1 MLMKGFLP
9 KTEHEPPGPA
19 AHAVVVEKET
29 DASLVR
35 LMAQQAG
42 RPELAEDA
50 VAELYRRHARRMTAA
65 CIKAFALYH
74 QHHEELV
81 RLAFEKALRDA
92 PRKATQLRRDL
103 SDESHATHI
112 KCWLYCILKRT
123 CLDARRGEASERA
136 ERSDQDVTSVPAV
149 AFDPPD
155 AEPTQPPEPRWMQL
169 VRDFI
174 SSCSDRDQKIL
185 YNTIQF
191 RDRITGQTS
200 VPQDILDVLL
210 KETKMK
216 EGALRTR
223 RLRLMDRMVQY
234 VHRNL

>member
-1 MLMKGFLP
+1 MKGFLP
-9 KTEHEPPGPA
+9 KTEHVPPDPA
-19 AHAVVVEKET
+19 THAVVVETET

-35 LMAQQAG
+35 LMAQQAE

-50 VAELYRRHARRMTAA
+50 VLELYRRHARRMTAA
-65 CIKAFALYH
+65 CVKAFALY
-74 QHHEELV
+74 QQNHEELV

-92 PRKATQLRRDL
+92 PRKATQLRPDQP
-103 SDESHATHI
+103 DEAHATHI
-112 KCWLYCILKRT
+112 KHWLYCILKRT

-136 ERSDQDVTSVPAV
+136 ERSEQDVASVPAV
-149 AFDPPD
+149 VLDPPD
-155 AEPTQPPEPRWMQL
+155 EEAAQAPEPRWMQL

-174 SSCSDRDQKIL
+174 ASCPDRDQKIL

-200 VPQDILDVLL
+200 VPQDILNVLL

-223 RLRLMDRMVQY
+223 RLRLIDRMVQY